1 MLRINR
7 DHKMTG
13 KAKRTTLKNIN
24 ILPKL
29 FDNFR
34 TKSLKVSGRM
44 KRFIA
49 GLAKL
54 CPDVMIAGKRSTG
67 KTKQRWSGRH

>member
-13 KAKRTTLKNIN
+13 KAKRTTLKNVN

-29 FDNFR
+29 FDIIR
-34 TKSLKVSGRM
+34 TKSLKVSGNI

-54 CPDVMIAGKRSTG
+54 CPDVMVPGKRSSG
-67 KTKQRWSGRH
+67 KTK